1 MTAPWIQT
9 RSGGAIDLLNPDPAS
24 ITLPD
29 LAYAL
34 AHLNRY
40 TGHAGAYSV
49 AQHSVLVARALRDEG
64 HAEGVQRAG
73 LMHDAHEAIVGD
85 VSSPVK
91 RALASLMPCNTCG
104 VDPWRELE
112 GRAARAVALRFGL
125 PRDLPQAV
133 KVMDLRM
140 LLAEARDLMAPPP
153 RPWGI
158 DVEPWPYE
166 VRSWDAWLAEDRF
179 LDECRRL
186 GIV

>member
-9 RSGGAIDLLNPDPAS
+9 RSGAAIDLLDPDPTTIVLA
-24 ITLPD
+24 D

-40 TGHAGAYSV
+40 TGHTGAYSV

-64 HAEGVQRAG
+64 HTEGVQRAG

-91 RALASLMPCNTCG
+91 RALVAIVRD
-104 VDPWRELE
+104 VDPWHELE
-112 GRAARAVALRFGL
+112 RRAARAVASRFGL

-133 KVMDLRM
+133 KIMDLRM
-140 LLAEARDLMAPPP
+140 LLAEARDLLAPPP

-158 DVEPWPYE
+158 DVEPWPI
-166 VRSWDAWLAEDRF
+166 RIARWQALDARDVF
-179 LDECRRL
+179 LDECSRL
-186 GIV
+186 GVT